1 MRNRK
6 NSINTQFLY
15 ESVVNSMDDGVI
27 SKTLD
32 GFITTFNPAA
42 ETLFGYT
49 ADEVIGKHIS
59 IIIPA
64 DKLSEENDIISKI
77 KDGHYIGNFLT
88 ERVGKD
94 GTVISVS
101 LTLSPIKNTTGKL
114 IGVFTIAKNITDK
127 IAAEKKLEQITQ
139 EVSYYKF
146 ALIESS
152 IISITDTKGAII
164 FANDNF
170 SKISKY
176 SVNELIG
183 QDLRIINS
191 GYHPKEYIHSLWTT
205 IAKGNIWRGEFKNKA
220 KDGSFYWVNATIV
233 PFLDGQGEPY
243 QYVVIKE
250 DITERKRAELTIEFE
265 KNNLKALINNTYD
278 LMWSVDRSFNL
289 ITSNEGFDEMVNKI
303 IGKSVSPG
311 LGRNLK
317 VFNNKLLKRFKAY
330 YERAFMGEVFTE
342 LEHISSPVESWSEIS
357 FYPIRRGDEIIGTAC
372 HSRDITNIKKSERQV
387 KLNEQRFRAFV
398 ESGAD
403 TVAILSVKGKPTYV
417 SSTIEKVLGYTEEEA
432 LQLDL
437 FSMFHKVDFVEINK
451 VWQQVLANPGIP
463 FPVKPSRIMHKD
475 GTWRW
480 LEGTLN
486 NLLNNDA
493 VNGIVDNFRDVT
505 DKKNAEDLL
514 KLTQFAVDNSGD
526 SVFWMSPD
534 AKIVGINEA
543 ACNKLGYTKQELL
556 GLTMHDIDP
565 SCTMEIWNINYNE
578 LRKNKSIFCERIHKS
593 KDGKFIPIE
602 MRANYFQFQGKEYNC
617 AFTRDI
623 TDRKQAEEEL
633 KKSDE
638 FSKGILNSLNSYI
651 AVLNKTGEIIKT
663 NQDFFTRAIRA
674 SITS

>member
-220 KDGSFYWVNATIV
+220 KDGSFYWVNTTIV

-243 QYVVIKE
+243 QYVAINE
-250 DITERKRAELTIEFE
+250 DINERKRAELTIEFE

-289 ITSNEGFDEMVNKI
+289 ITSNKGFDDMVKKI

-311 LGRNLK
+311 AGRNLK
-317 VFNNKLLKRFKAY
+317 ATNNKLLKRFKAY
-330 YERAFMGEVFTE
+330 YE
-342 LEHISSPVESWSEIS
+342 
-357 FYPIRRGDEIIGTAC
+357 
-372 HSRDITNIKKSERQV
+372 
-387 KLNEQRFRAFV
+387 
-398 ESGAD
+398 
-403 TVAILSVKGKPTYV
+403 
-417 SSTIEKVLGYTEEEA
+417 
-432 LQLDL
+432 
-437 FSMFHKVDFVEINK
+437 
-451 VWQQVLANPGIP
+451 
-463 FPVKPSRIMHKD
+463 
-475 GTWRW
+475 
-480 LEGTLN
+480 
-486 NLLNNDA
+486 
-493 VNGIVDNFRDVT
+493 
-505 DKKNAEDLL
+505 
-514 KLTQFAVDNSGD
+514 
-526 SVFWMSPD
+526 
-534 AKIVGINEA
+534 
-543 ACNKLGYTKQELL
+543 
-556 GLTMHDIDP
+556 
-565 SCTMEIWNINYNE
+565 
-578 LRKNKSIFCERIHKS
+578 
-593 KDGKFIPIE
+593 
-602 MRANYFQFQGKEYNC
+602 
-617 AFTRDI
+617 
-623 TDRKQAEEEL
+623 
-633 KKSDE
+633 
-638 FSKGILNSLNSYI
+638 
-651 AVLNKTGEIIKT
+651 
-663 NQDFFTRAIRA
+663 
-674 SITS
+674 